1 MDLILYIF
9 LLAIG
14 ATLGFWWFYMQFQDR
29 DMVNRLKNENQVL
42 KSELWRVQFELKE
55 YYQQNLILKDKTT
68 SLLTQ
73 NDDYNKIV
81 WELNRY
87 YFHLKNW
94 YEKAKELTEALKIFD
109 KDFES
114 KMSRIGQYIPTV
126 SVDTS
131 RLNPNNLNVPQSQ
144 TFVAAPVPAPTPTPV
159 TPAQEVIPQETA
171 KPAETQ
177 DANPQARTYITIDED
192 APQNTELTVTK
203 KTHDTLDTIHLSD
216 KKFF

>member
-1 MDLILYIF
+1 MDIVLYIF
-9 LLAIG
+9 FLAVG
-14 ATLGFWWFYMQFQDR
+14 AALGFSRFYMQFQDR
-29 DMVNRLKNENQVL
+29 DMVNRLKNENQLL
-42 KSELWRVQFELKE
+42 KTELSRIQFELKE

-87 YFHLKNW
+87 YFHLKNG
-94 YEKAKELTEALKIFD
+94 YEKAKELAESLKMYD
-109 KDFES
+109 KDFEN

-131 RLNPNNLNVPQSQ
+131 RLNPNNINVPISQ
-144 TFVAAPVPAPTPTPV
+144 NFVVTPVPEVAPESPKIETPKPEIIVSETPKL
-159 TPAQEVIPQETA
+159 EVET
-171 KPAETQ
+171 ES
-177 DANPQARTYITIDED
+177 QARTYITVDQDESLKYD
-192 APQNTELTVTK
+192 
-203 KTHDTLDTIHLSD
+203 HLDTIHLTNSSKSE

>member
-1 MDLILYIF
+1 MDIILYIF

-14 ATLGFWWFYMQFQDR
+14 AALGFWWFYMQFQDR

-42 KSELWRVQFELKE
+42 KSELSRVQFELKE

-68 SLLTQ
+68 NLLTQ

-94 YEKAKELTEALKIFD
+94 YEKAKELAESLKMYD

-131 RLNPNNLNVPQSQ
+131 KLNPNNINVPQSQ
-144 TFVAAPVPAPTPTPV
+144 TFIATPVPAPTPAPV
-159 TPAQEVIPQETA
+159 SEAIPQETP
-171 KPAETQ
+171 KPTETQ
-177 DANPQARTYITIDED
+177 DINPQARTYITIDED
-192 APQNTELTVTK
+192 VPQNTEPTETK